1 MALPE
6 QKDATLERDRPNI
19 CVITATPLTIHF
31 FFRQHLQRMGQ
42 WADVTIVMNA
52 KHNQEV
58 MPLSEWRRTLHLS
71 LLLEMKSCLCMV
83 SIEVSVHVNVPQ

>member
-1 MALPE
+1 MVLPE

-52 KHNQEV
+52 KHNPEV
-58 MPLSEWRRTLHLS
+58 MPLDVPAEIHQMPIERRIS
-71 LLLEMKSCLCMV
+71 LFNDIRALVNCLG
-83 SIEVSVHVNVPQ
+83 S